1 MFGVCGTVSNF
12 ETLIV
17 KIGTAGKNMIYDELP
32 IFKATLDFVV
42 YIETIVKSFDKYHKY
57 TIGEDLR
64 TYAKEMLFLVHKAN
78 IAKENRLDFL
88 ERLRDKCEEM
98 KMLLRVAKELK
109 AFKSFNSFEHSSRLI
124 VDICKQS
131 QNWLRS
137 SAGVFR

>member
-1 MFGVCGTVSNF
+1 
-12 ETLIV
+12 
-17 KIGTAGKNMIYDELP
+17 MIYDELP

-42 YIETIVKSFDKYHKY
+42 HIETIVKSFDKYHKY
-57 TIGEDLR
+57 TIEEDLR
-64 TYAKEMLFLVHKAN
+64 TYAKEMLFLVDKAN